1 MKGKRRKRR
10 RKKGGGGGEGE
21 GGRGGSLCLSVE
33 LSCFYD
39 GISLGSMSSWQRP
52 GPSCVPHHTTSSPC
66 PPSVAGRTHDD
77 L

>member
-10 RKKGGGGGEGE
+10 RKKGGGGGEG
-21 GGRGGSLCLSVE
+21 GSLCLSVE
-33 LSCFYD
+33 LSCFYN

-52 GPSCVPHHTTSSPC
+52 GPSCAPHHTTSSLC